1 MKPGL
6 KKSVFIDENTKKE
19 ILSMKK
25 TVFSRILLSLML
37 VLLTVVLLASCG
49 RGDNYVGGDMENSM
63 DKGYTEDNLIVG
75 GTGTDYAFATDRK
88 IIKTVYETVETE
100 SYSEFTIALR
110 EKVAELGGYF
120 EASNQ
125 YGSELSRKRAYYVI
139 RIPAE
144 RLDELTADIDNNATV
159 LIYSDTIDDVT
170 GKYIDV
176 ESKISVLEAEEAALL
191 EMLKESLSIEQ
202 MLLIRSNLTSVQSEL
217 ASLRNQKKSYDSK
230 IAYSTVNLTVQEVVK
245 ETNPDKSFGD
255 DLKDSFRE
263 GTENFAEGF
272 RNFFL
277 WLVGNLFSIILT
289 LSLLVGAIFLV
300 RFIIKKKRKG

>member
-1 MKPGL
+1 M
-6 KKSVFIDENTKKE
+6 KKSIFRRAVLFISV
-19 ILSMKK
+19 L
-25 TVFSRILLSLML
+25 LLS
-37 VLLTVVLLASCG
+37 VLLLASCG
-49 RGDNYVGGDMENSM
+49 RGDNYAGGDMEGSM

-75 GTGTDYAFATDRK
+75 GNGTDYAFSTDRK

-100 SYSEFTIALR
+100 GYSEFTIALR

-144 RLDELTADIDNNATV
+144 KLDELTADIDNNATV

-176 ESKISVLEAEEAALL
+176 ESKISVFEAEEAALL

-263 GTENFAEGF
+263 GTENFADGF
-272 RNFFL
+272 QNFFL

-289 LSLLVGAIFLV
+289 LSLLVGAFFLV
-300 RFIIKKKRKG
+300 RFIIRKKRKG

>member
-1 MKPGL
+1 M
-6 KKSVFIDENTKKE
+6 KKS
-19 ILSMKK
+19 
-25 TVFSRILLSLML
+25 VFSRILLSLML

-49 RGDNYVGGDMENSM
+49 SGDNYVGGDMEGSM

-75 GTGTDYAFATDRK
+75 GNGTDYAFSTDRK

-110 EKVAELGGYF
+110 EKVAELSGYF

-125 YGSELSRKRAYYVI
+125 YGSELTRRSAYYVI
-139 RIPAE
+139 RIPQDK
-144 RLDELTADIDNNATV
+144 LDELTADIDNNATV
-159 LIYSDTIDDVT
+159 LSYSDSIDDVT
-170 GKYIDV
+170 GAYIDV

-217 ASLRNQKKSYDSK
+217 ASLRNQKKSYDSR
-230 IAYSTVNLTVQEVVK
+230 IAYSTVNLTVQEVLK

-263 GTENFAEGF
+263 GTENFADGF
-272 RNFFL
+272 QNFFL

-289 LSLLVGAIFLV
+289 TSLLVGAFFLV

>member
-1 MKPGL
+1 M
-6 KKSVFIDENTKKE
+6 KKS
-19 ILSMKK
+19 
-25 TVFSRILLSLML
+25 VFSRILLSLML

-49 RGDNYVGGDMENSM
+49 GGDNYVGGDMESSM

-75 GTGTDYAFATDRK
+75 GNGTDYAFATDRK

-125 YGSELSRKRAYYVI
+125 YGSELSQKRAYYVI

-245 ETNPDKSFGD
+245 ETDPDKSFGD

-263 GTENFAEGF
+263 GTENFADGF
-272 RNFFL
+272 QNFFL

-289 LSLLVGAIFLV
+289 LSLLVGAFFLV
-300 RFIIKKKRKG
+300 RFIIRKKRKG